1 MNKISHSVW
10 VRAYVLNHLETG
22 PIRVSDLIR
31 LGADEFGFTSKDIVE
46 AGQHFGV
53 AARVVDGQLY
63 WARPANLFAIWWA
76 KRHWLPPQAEIS
88 SQAHFRGHA
97 RPRRVAEHFCLSQ
110 NRHHSRSREN
120 EYGFCGQITARKC
133 RGHKQSPCDD
143 GQQKRHGCRR
153 A

>member
-63 WARPANLFAIWWA
+63 WARPANLFCNLVGQAPLA
-76 KRHWLPPQAEIS
+76 PPA
-88 SQAHFRGHA
+88 G
-97 RPRRVAEHFCLSQ
+97 
-110 NRHHSRSREN
+110 
-120 EYGFCGQITARKC
+120 
-133 RGHKQSPCDD
+133 
-143 GQQKRHGCRR
+143 
-153 A
+153 